1 MLNPKKKSIFEVLEF
16 DGSLKN
22 IPLANKHTYQVRLF
36 HYTNALIQKMR
47 WRAFYYE
54 QKLCKKTNHVTD
66 NSDAHL
72 NTSKL
77 STISKSLPFPTK
89 KSAPI
94 CVKLIPFESELIDLI
109 NKIELKPGKTNN
121 FQYNLRNKIN
131 SIKKSNKLVIFADK
145 TNNLYKISPKNYD
158 KLLLDNITKNYKK
171 CTNNPADTIDS
182 RAQELLNEN
191 NITGKRI
198 PKLERS
204 QAYITVKDH
213 KDNFPATV
221 KCRLISKSKTHI
233 GKISKQILTSIIK
246 DVRTATSLIQW
257 KNTSELLQ
265 WFNNIN
271 NKSSKRFI
279 SFDIVEFYPSIT
291 KAHLIN
297 ALDYASQFSNFN
309 KSDTDIIFH
318 SCDSLLFS
326 GDDVWKKNDTDSF
339 FDIPMGSFHGAEV
352 CDLVGLYIL
361 DKLKSIF
368 DNCGLYRDDGLGV
381 IDLSKPLVYEKIK
394 KSTFRLMSD
403 IGFKITLEIGAQIT
417 NFLDVTLNLSNNT
430 YRPYRKPNSLLNFIN
445 INSDHPHHVKKCL
458 PVMTQKRL
466 STLSSNEKIFNEI
479 KAPYE
484 NELKNRGF
492 KCKLKYEKLDV
503 DKKRKKPRNRHIMWY
518 NPPYCSSVNIN
529 LGKEFLKLVDK
540 HFPDSHFYNKIFN
553 RKTVKISY
561 SCMSNV
567 KTLIQSHNKTVI
579 SNFKNR
585 HIKANTNNNSSNKVS
600 NNVDINNISNH
611 TNQINNNSN
620 NKNNNFNNSNNND
633 NPNNINFNY
642 GNNNVKHIKT
652 LNIKDISYNDNFNI
666 NDNENI
672 HINSTNNSV
681 DYNNQRITRSISKM
695 IKENLEQVSDNS
707 AKSISKMH
715 NNKTINK
722 YSKPTNPNSNKLS
735 NMPKTCNC
743 RKLNKDNCPLKGN
756 CLIKNVIYKV
766 KVESKG
772 PDKIYIGSTAG
783 SFKDRYANHKHTF
796 KNINKKQ
803 STRLSDY
810 VWSFFH
816 RYGKRPNMEWSIVSK
831 IKHASNGVS
840 RICPTCNTERAV
852 IAAEDK
858 DLLLNKRQDLSN
870 ICPHNRRFYFK

>member
-54 QKLCKKTNHVTD
+54 QKLCKKTNYVAD

-109 NKIELKPGKTNN
+109 NKVELKHVKTNN
-121 FQYNLRNKIN
+121 FQCNLRNKIN

-145 TNNLYKISPKNYD
+145 TNNLYKISPKNYNN
-158 KLLLDNITKNYKK
+158 LLLDNITKNYKK
-171 CTNNPADTIDS
+171 CNNNPADTIDS

-191 NITGKRI
+191 NIVNKRI

-257 KNTSELLQ
+257 KNTGELLQ
-265 WFNNIN
+265 WFNNIK

-326 GDDVWKKNDTDSF
+326 GDDVWKKNDTDSY

-394 KSTFRLMSD
+394 KSTFKLMSD

-430 YRPYRKPNSLLNFIN
+430 HRPYRKPNSLLNFIN
-445 INSDHPHHVKKCL
+445 ISSDHPYHIKKCL

-484 NELKNRGF
+484 TELRNRGF

-579 SNFKNR
+579 SNFNNR
-585 HIKANTNNNSSNKVS
+585 HIKANTNNNSINSNNKNKDS
-600 NNVDINNISNH
+600 NNVDICNISNC
-611 TNQINNNSN
+611 TNHINNNNVNKSN
-620 NKNNNFNNSNNND
+620 NPNSSNL
-633 NPNNINFNY
+633 NY
-642 GNNNVKHIKT
+642 GNNNEQSIKS
-652 LNIKDISYNDNFNI
+652 LNIKDIRCNSNCKSNDKKNTEI
-666 NDNENI
+666 NN
-672 HINSTNNSV
+672 TNNSV
-681 DYNNQRITRSISKM
+681 DYNNQRITRSIAKI
-695 IKENLEQVSDNS
+695 IKENLEQASNNRT
-707 AKSISKMH
+707 KSIMH
-715 NNKTINK
+715 NNNNTINK
-722 YSKPTNPNSNKLS
+722 HSKSTKPFCDKLS

-743 RKLNKDNCPLKGN
+743 RKINKDKCPLKGN

-831 IKHASNGVS
+831 IKHTSNGVS
-840 RICPTCNTERAV
+840 RICRTCNTERAV

>member
-1 MLNPKKKSIFEVLEF
+1 MVNPNKKSIFEVLEF

-47 WRAFYYE
+47 WRAFFYE
-54 QKLCKKTNHVTD
+54 QKLCKKTNYVAD

-109 NKIELKPGKTNN
+109 NKVELKHVKTNN
-121 FQYNLRNKIN
+121 FQCNLRNKIN

-145 TNNLYKISPKNYD
+145 TNNLYKISPKNYN

-171 CTNNPADTIDS
+171 CNNNPADTIDS

-191 NITGKRI
+191 NIVNKRI

-257 KNTSELLQ
+257 KNTGELLQ
-265 WFNNIN
+265 WFNNIK

-326 GDDVWKKNDTDSF
+326 GDDVWKKNDTDSY

-381 IDLSKPLVYEKIK
+381 IDLSKPLVYERIK
-394 KSTFRLMSD
+394 KSTFKLMSD

-430 YRPYRKPNSLLNFIN
+430 HRPYRKPNSLLNFIN
-445 INSDHPHHVKKCL
+445 INSDHPYHIKKCL

-484 NELKNRGF
+484 TELRNRGF

-567 KTLIQSHNKTVI
+567 KSLIQSHNKTVI
-579 SNFKNR
+579 SNFNNR
-585 HIKANTNNNSSNKVS
+585 HIKANINNNSINSNNKSKDS
-600 NNVDINNISNH
+600 NNVDICNISNC
-611 TNQINNNSN
+611 TNHINNNNVNISN
-620 NKNNNFNNSNNND
+620 NPNSSNH
-633 NPNNINFNY
+633 NY
-642 GNNNVKHIKT
+642 GNNNEQSIKT
-652 LNIKDISYNDNFNI
+652 LNIKDIRCNNNCKS
-666 NDNENI
+666 NDNENTE
-672 HINSTNNSV
+672 TNNTINSV
-681 DYNNQRITRSISKM
+681 DYNNQRITRSIAKI
-695 IKENLEQVSDNS
+695 IKENLEQVSNNRT
-707 AKSISKMH
+707 KSIMH
-715 NNKTINK
+715 NNNTINK
-722 YSKPTNPNSNKLS
+722 HSKLTKPFCDKLS

-743 RKLNKDNCPLKGN
+743 RKINKDKCPLKGN

-831 IKHASNGVS
+831 IKHTSNGVS
-840 RICPTCNTERAV
+840 RICRTCNTERAV

>member
-1 MLNPKKKSIFEVLEF
+1 
-16 DGSLKN
+16 
-22 IPLANKHTYQVRLF
+22 
-36 HYTNALIQKMR
+36 
-47 WRAFYYE
+47 
-54 QKLCKKTNHVTD
+54 
-66 NSDAHL
+66 
-72 NTSKL
+72 
-77 STISKSLPFPTK
+77 
-89 KSAPI
+89 
-94 CVKLIPFESELIDLI
+94 
-109 NKIELKPGKTNN
+109 
-121 FQYNLRNKIN
+121 
-131 SIKKSNKLVIFADK
+131 
-145 TNNLYKISPKNYD
+145 
-158 KLLLDNITKNYKK
+158 
-171 CTNNPADTIDS
+171 
-182 RAQELLNEN
+182 
-191 NITGKRI
+191 
-198 PKLERS
+198 
-204 QAYITVKDH
+204 
-213 KDNFPATV
+213 
-221 KCRLISKSKTHI
+221 
-233 GKISKQILTSIIK
+233 
-246 DVRTATSLIQW
+246 
-257 KNTSELLQ
+257 
-265 WFNNIN
+265 
-271 NKSSKRFI
+271 
-279 SFDIVEFYPSIT
+279 
-291 KAHLIN
+291 
-297 ALDYASQFSNFN
+297 
-309 KSDTDIIFH
+309 
-318 SCDSLLFS
+318 
-326 GDDVWKKNDTDSF
+326 
-339 FDIPMGSFHGAEV
+339 
-352 CDLVGLYIL
+352 
-361 DKLKSIF
+361 
-368 DNCGLYRDDGLGV
+368 
-381 IDLSKPLVYEKIK
+381 
-394 KSTFRLMSD
+394 
-403 IGFKITLEIGAQIT
+403 
-417 NFLDVTLNLSNNT
+417 
-430 YRPYRKPNSLLNFIN
+430 
-445 INSDHPHHVKKCL
+445 
-458 PVMTQKRL
+458 MTQKRL

-600 NNVDINNISNH
+600 NNVDMNNISNY

-620 NKNNNFNNSNNND
+620 NNNNNFNNSNNND
-633 NPNNINFNY
+633 NPNSKNFNY

-666 NDNENI
+666 NYNENI

-722 YSKPTNPNSNKLS
+722 YSKPANPNSNKLS

-810 VWSFFH
+810 VSSFFH

-831 IKHASNGVS
+831 IKHTSNGVS

>member
-1 MLNPKKKSIFEVLEF
+1 
-16 DGSLKN
+16 
-22 IPLANKHTYQVRLF
+22 
-36 HYTNALIQKMR
+36 MR

-109 NKIELKPGKTNN
+109 NKIELKPGKINN